1 MTDHFFNSNYKTLVI
16 NSSDLNQNNIYDLPE
31 EIPYTGVR
39 LSQLLFANSFY
50 NIDETNNSFKI
61 IQKNNLN
68 VLKPFEF
75 TIPVGLYDSTSYCTA
90 LAAQLN
96 SAAASSAF
104 IVGTFT
110 VSVNSTTLRMTISNP
125 DANNDFILDVPS
137 GGGNHYSL
145 IGYNI
150 PLSSVYGKSQVS
162 NNSVNF
168 SDRHT
173 VLLRSNDLGPIF
185 GDVFHS
191 SFPSD
196 TSLMHVAINLGSPL
210 SWVSSSPNSQ
220 SFYRINKHGANAVNY
235 LKRLHL
241 ELIDTNGRKLNF
253 NGVPFYIILEFM

>member
-1 MTDHFFNSNYKTLVI
+1 MDNHFFNSNYKTLVI
-16 NSSDLNQNNIYDLPE
+16 NSSDLNQNNIYELPE
-31 EIPYTGVR
+31 EIPYSGVR

-50 NIDETNNSFKI
+50 NIDESNNSFKI

-75 TIPVGLYDSTSYCTA
+75 TIPVGLYDSTTYCTA
-90 LAAQLN
+90 LQAKLN
-96 SAAASSAF
+96 SAEAAAAF

-125 DANNDFILDVPS
+125 DANNDFILDTPTN
-137 GGGNHYSL
+137 GGSHYSL
-145 IGYNI
+145 IGYTT
-150 PLSSVYGKSQVS
+150 LSSVYGKSQVS
-162 NNSVNF
+162 NQSVNF

-196 TSLMHVAINLGSPL
+196 NSLMHVAINLGAPL

-220 SFYRINKHGANAVNY
+220 SFYRISRHGANSVNF

-241 ELIDTNGRKLNF
+241 ELIDTNNRKLNF

>member
-1 MTDHFFNSNYKTLVI
+1 MDNHFFNSNYKTLVI
-16 NSSDLNQNNIYDLPE
+16 NSNDLNENNIYNLPE
-31 EIPYTGVR
+31 EIEYSGVR

-75 TIPVGLYDSTSYCTA
+75 QIPVGLYDSTSYCTA
-90 LAAQLN
+90 LATQLN
-96 SAAASSAF
+96 SAAAASAF

-125 DANNDFILDVPS
+125 DANNDFILDTPTN
-137 GGGNHYSL
+137 GGSHYDL
-145 IGYNI
+145 IGYTT
-150 PLSSVYGKSQVS
+150 LSSVYGKSQVS
-162 NNSVNF
+162 NQSVNF

-196 TSLMHVAINLGSPL
+196 NSLMHVAINLGSPL

-220 SFYRINKHGANAVNY
+220 SFYRISRHGANAVNY
-235 LKRLHL
+235 LNRLHL
-241 ELIDTNGRKLNF
+241 EVIDSNGKKLNF
-253 NGVPFYIILEFM
+253 NGIPFYCILEFM

>member
-1 MTDHFFNSNYKTLVI
+1 MDHFFNQNYKTLII
-16 NSSDLNQNNIYDLPE
+16 NSNDLNENNIYELPE
-31 EIPYTGVR
+31 EIEYSGVR

-50 NIDETNNSFKI
+50 NIDESNNSFKI

-96 SAAASSAF
+96 SPDAAAAF
-104 IVGTFT
+104 IVGTFS

-125 DANNDFILDVPS
+125 DANNNFILDTPTS
-137 GGGNHYSL
+137 GGNHYDL
-145 IGYNI
+145 IGYTT
-150 PLSSVYGKSQVS
+150 LSSVYGKSQVS
-162 NNSVNF
+162 NQSVNF

-173 VLLRSNDLGPIF
+173 VLLRSNDLGPVF
-185 GDVFHS
+185 GDVYHS

-196 TSLMHVAINLGSPL
+196 TSIMHVAINLGSPL
-210 SWVSSSPNSQ
+210 SWVSSAPNSQ
-220 SFYRINKHGANAVNY
+220 SFYRISRHGANAVNY

-241 ELIDTNGRKLNF
+241 ELIDSNNRKLNF
-253 NGVPFYIILEFM
+253 NGIPFYCILEFM

>member
-1 MTDHFFNSNYKTLVI
+1 MDHFFNQNFKTLVI
-16 NSSDLNQNNIYDLPE
+16 NSNDLNENNIYELPE
-31 EIPYTGVR
+31 EIEYSGVR

-50 NIDETNNSFKI
+50 NIDESNNSFKI

-96 SAAASSAF
+96 SAAAAAAF
-104 IVGTFT
+104 IVGTFS

-125 DANNDFILDVPS
+125 DANNDFILDTPTS
-137 GGGNHYSL
+137 GGNHYDL
-145 IGYNI
+145 IGYTT
-150 PLSSVYGKSQVS
+150 LSTVYGKSQVS
-162 NNSVNF
+162 NQSVNF

-173 VLLRSNDLGPIF
+173 VLLRSNDLGPVF
-185 GDVFHS
+185 GDVYHS

-196 TSLMHVAINLGSPL
+196 TSIMHVAINLGSPL
-210 SWVSSSPNSQ
+210 SWVSSVPNSQ
-220 SFYRINKHGANAVNY
+220 SFYRISRHGANAVNY

-253 NGVPFYIILEFM
+253 NGIPFYCILEFM

>member
-1 MTDHFFNSNYKTLVI
+1 MDIFFNQNYKTLVI
-16 NSSDLNQNNIYDLPE
+16 NSSDLNENNILELAE
-31 EIPYTGVR
+31 EIEYSGVR

-50 NIDETNNSFKI
+50 NIDESNNSFKI

-75 TIPVGLYDSTSYCTA
+75 TIPVGLYDSTTYCTA

-96 SAAASSAF
+96 SAEATAAF
-104 IVGTFT
+104 IVGTFS

-125 DANNDFILDVPS
+125 DANNDFILDTPTN
-137 GGGNHYSL
+137 GGNHYDL
-145 IGYNI
+145 IGYTT
-150 PLSSVYGKSQVS
+150 LSSVYGKSQVS
-162 NNSVNF
+162 NQSVNF

-185 GDVFHS
+185 GDVYHS

-196 TSLMHVAINLGSPL
+196 QSLIHVAINLGAPL

-220 SFYRINKHGANAVNY
+220 SFYRISRHGANAVNF

-253 NGVPFYIILEFM
+253 NGIPFYCILEFM

>member
-1 MTDHFFNSNYKTLVI
+1 MDHFLNSNYKTLVI
-16 NSSDLNQNNIYDLPE
+16 NSSDLNQNGIYDLPE
-31 EIPYTGVR
+31 EISYTGVR

-50 NIDETNNSFKI
+50 NIDENNNSFKI

-75 TIPVGLYDSTSYCTA
+75 KLPVGLYDSTTYCTA

-96 SAAASSAF
+96 SAAAAAAF

-125 DANNDFILDVPS
+125 NVNNDFILDTPS
-137 GGGNHYSL
+137 NGGNHYDL
-145 IGYNI
+145 IGYTT
-150 PLSSVYGKSQVS
+150 LSTVYGKNQIS

-220 SFYRINKHGANAVNY
+220 SFYRINRHGANAVNY

-253 NGVPFYIILEFM
+253 NGIPFYCILEFM

>member
-1 MTDHFFNSNYKTLVI
+1 MNDIFFNSNYKTLVI

-50 NIDETNNSFKI
+50 NIDESNNSFKI

-75 TIPVGLYDSTSYCTA
+75 TIPVGLYDSATYCTA

-96 SAAASSAF
+96 SAASAAAF

-110 VSVNSTTLRMTISNP
+110 VSVNSTTLRMTISNF
-125 DANNDFILDVPS
+125 DLNNNFILDVPTN
-137 GGGNHYSL
+137 GGNHYDL
-145 IGYNI
+145 IGYTT
-150 PLSSVYGKSQVS
+150 LSSVYAKSQIS
-162 NNSVNF
+162 NQSVNF

-173 VLLRSNDLGPIF
+173 ILLRSNDLGQVF
-185 GDVFHS
+185 GDIYHS

-196 TSLMHVAINLGSPL
+196 TSIMHVAINLGSPL
-210 SWVSSSPNSQ
+210 SWISSTPNSQ
-220 SFYRINKHGANAVNY
+220 SFYRISNHGANYVNY

-253 NGVPFYIILEFM
+253 NGIPFYCIFEFM

>member
-50 NIDETNNSFKI
+50 NIDETNNYFKI

-75 TIPVGLYDSTSYCTA
+75 TIPVGLYDSTTYCAA
-90 LAAQLN
+90 LATQLN
-96 SAAASSAF
+96 SAAAASNF
-104 IVGTFT
+104 IVGTFS

-137 GGGNHYSL
+137 GGGNHYDL
-145 IGYNI
+145 IGYTT
-150 PLSSVYGKSQVS
+150 LSSVYGKSQVS
-162 NNSVNF
+162 NQSVNF

-253 NGVPFYIILEFM
+253 NGVPFYCIFEFM

>member
-1 MTDHFFNSNYKTLVI
+1 MTDIFFNTNYKTLVI

-50 NIDETNNSFKI
+50 NIDESNNSFKI

-75 TIPVGLYDSTSYCTA
+75 TIPVGLYDSTTYCTA

-96 SAAASSAF
+96 SAAAGAAF
-104 IVGTFT
+104 IVGTFS
-110 VSVNSTTLRMTISNP
+110 VSVNNTTLRMTISNP
-125 DANNDFILDVPS
+125 DANNDFILDTPTN
-137 GGGNHYSL
+137 GGNHYDL
-145 IGYNI
+145 IGYTT
-150 PLSSVYGKSQVS
+150 LSSVYGKSQVS
-162 NNSVNF
+162 NQSVNF

-196 TSLMHVAINLGSPL
+196 NSLMHVAINLGSPL
-210 SWVSSSPNSQ
+210 SWISSSPNSQ

-253 NGVPFYIILEFM
+253 NGVPFYCIFEFM

>member
-1 MTDHFFNSNYKTLVI
+1 MSDHFFNSNYKTLVI
-16 NSSDLNQNNIYDLPE
+16 NSSDLNQNNIYELPE
-31 EIPYTGVR
+31 EIPYSGVR

-75 TIPVGLYDSTSYCTA
+75 QIPVGLYDSTTYCTA

-96 SAAASSAF
+96 STEASNAF
-104 IVGTFT
+104 IVGTFS

-125 DANNDFILDVPS
+125 DENNDFILDTPS
-137 GGGNHYSL
+137 NGGNHYDL
-145 IGYNI
+145 IGYTT
-150 PLSSVYGKSQVS
+150 LSSVYGKSQVS

-185 GDVFHS
+185 GDVMHS

-220 SFYRINKHGANAVNY
+220 SFYRINRHGANAVNY

-253 NGVPFYIILEFM
+253 NGVPFYCIFEFM